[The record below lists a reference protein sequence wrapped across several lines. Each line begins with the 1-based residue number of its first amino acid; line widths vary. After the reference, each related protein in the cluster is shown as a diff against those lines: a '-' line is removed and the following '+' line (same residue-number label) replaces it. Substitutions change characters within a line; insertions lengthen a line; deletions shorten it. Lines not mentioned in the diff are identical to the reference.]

1 MAAKAKM
8 TRGVVK
14 PFRRL
19 FAHEL
24 TDGGHIAVAT
34 YEEIRTRI
42 SGKAYRVNMA
52 KLMPVTYIVVL
63 LMVGLFASTL
73 YLDAVDPVKLSP

>member
-1 MAAKAKM
+1 
-8 TRGVVK
+8 
-14 PFRRL
+14 
-19 FAHEL
+19 
-24 TDGGHIAVAT
+24 
-34 YEEIRTRI
+34 
-42 SGKAYRVNMA
+42 MA